1 MDDSP
6 DILELLRLILSPV
19 VNCCS
24 GRYLYR
30 RILRIHSRI
39 PGLRG
44 HRDAPRCFKY
54 AGQQAIEQR
63 SADCGIIRGALPQSP
78 GLFGCQQKAA
88 TLIARPQGVQ
98 LALRRTVAVSAAC
111 LDQNVGDQCRQ
122 KHQSIVTGQEQCR
135 FGMDQH
141 RARIAAQRSGP
152 ELPRRLGISSDC
164 MAFRTV
170 SSA

>member
-44 HRDAPRCFKY
+44 HRDATRCFKHT
-54 AGQQAIEQR
+54 GQQAMERR
-63 SADCGIIRGALPQSP
+63 SADCGIIRSALPQAP

-88 TLIARPQGVQ
+88 NVMARP
-98 LALRRTVAVSAAC
+98 
-111 LDQNVGDQCRQ
+111 
-122 KHQSIVTGQEQCR
+122 
-135 FGMDQH
+135 
-141 RARIAAQRSGP
+141 
-152 ELPRRLGISSDC
+152 
-164 MAFRTV
+164 
-170 SSA
+170 